1 MNIRRFTVNELVTDI
16 KQAEKQ
22 IEELESLDL
31 TKLAEGEF
39 STLETD
45 VKHNFLQVRA
55 LERNKRFHNG
65 AIEQSVLTELL
76 SRYRSFLAK
85 IDDTDSEDSTSNM
98 YDKADAKTITK
109 TQFHNFQK
117 VMGTVGVT
125 VLESCFSPEREHHL
139 ENIHTDF
146 PDKVYSMLKESTDV
160 ILLLAVLNEN
170 QDKFK
175 DLSYVQTDILTQYLT
190 KLVSKNTT
198 KVINMASDC
207 LDKLNQRLSLL
218 KKESL
223 DNLSEDIQEFEASFT
238 GYIL

>member
-1 MNIRRFTVNELVTDI
+1 
-16 KQAEKQ
+16 
-22 IEELESLDL
+22 
-31 TKLAEGEF
+31 
-39 STLETD
+39 
-45 VKHNFLQVRA
+45 
-55 LERNKRFHNG
+55 
-65 AIEQSVLTELL
+65 
-76 SRYRSFLAK
+76 
-85 IDDTDSEDSTSNM
+85 
-98 YDKADAKTITK
+98 
-109 TQFHNFQK
+109 
-117 VMGTVGVT
+117 
-125 VLESCFSPEREHHL
+125 
-139 ENIHTDF
+139 
-146 PDKVYSMLKESTDV
+146 MLKESTDV